1 MICKWAN
8 GPHVFEFDAKNR
20 ADEEKKARE
29 FAKADGFKF
38 SEMVREDSNG

>member
-1 MICKWAN
+1 MICTWTH
-8 GPHVFEFDAKNR
+8 GQYTYEFDAKNR